1 MNVDIANMLQKTDW
15 IQHFITALSVFLGA
29 FLAYQLNLRLEMRKA
44 KRQMRG
50 NICALSTQFY
60 LNLDDMLEYK
70 RNILD
75 KVKMAYENKS
85 MEAISM
91 IIRGPMVS
99 FDFNMERYIFLN
111 DCNRCFIP
119 EIKTIQSTFDTLR
132 CLWANYTEQM
142 FSAKPLY
149 MQGNQSIFDD
159 MYKKFLSNY
168 NLYIKLC
175 IRLYYL
181 EKHFRDCYLRFF
193 NIHYFDDKDDE
204 NELKIKMDKYIPN
217 ALQDNDFIKISDYFD
232 KHWCPEHTLW
242 KDIKYHYRKLK
253 YRLRGL
259 KIYFFGRSKPK
270 SKRKSKGK
278 K

>member
-1 MNVDIANMLQKTDW
+1 MDINIADMLQKTDW

-99 FDFNMERYIFLN
+99 FDFNMERYCCGNECKRYIWMFN
-111 DCNRCFIP
+111 SYRYSSINWFA
-119 EIKTIQSTFDTLR
+119 SFD
-132 CLWANYTEQM
+132 
-142 FSAKPLY
+142 
-149 MQGNQSIFDD
+149 
-159 MYKKFLSNY
+159 
-168 NLYIKLC
+168 
-175 IRLYYL
+175 
-181 EKHFRDCYLRFF
+181 
-193 NIHYFDDKDDE
+193 
-204 NELKIKMDKYIPN
+204 
-217 ALQDNDFIKISDYFD
+217 
-232 KHWCPEHTLW
+232 
-242 KDIKYHYRKLK
+242 
-253 YRLRGL
+253 
-259 KIYFFGRSKPK
+259 
-270 SKRKSKGK
+270 
-278 K
+278 